1 MRSRQRLAGR
11 LDDGWPPFRRD
22 NLDTACFGGRS
33 KQRLETELGQYEA
46 LSDADARSA
55 LLRIGRDW
63 TTYSEAR
70 AIFRGGDASPTRS
83 HRAPRWPIEK
93 LRICDGFG
101 GAGAGARGRE
111 GNRSG
116 RGEGAASRGA
126 DCRQGSVLDQGR
138 TDRGGHDDLS
148 RLPPERGCARRLQTQ
163 RGRGGHLRQAA
174 IDRMRLRRP

>member
-83 HRAPRWPIEK
+83 HRAPRCPIET
-93 LRICDGFG
+93 LRICHGF
-101 GAGAGARGRE
+101 AGPAAPALPRE
-111 GNRSG
+111 PNPTAHRDC
-116 RGEGAASRGA
+116 AASR
-126 DCRQGSVLDQGR
+126 D
-138 TDRGGHDDLS
+138 
-148 RLPPERGCARRLQTQ
+148 
-163 RGRGGHLRQAA
+163 
-174 IDRMRLRRP
+174 